1 MKKHLVFTLFMAC
14 LLAHGTAHAYT
25 VYCTNCST
33 MFTQMMDRVTN
44 IEQLSTA
51 IDQYGQAVQQT
62 EQQIRMVQ
70 QNIEQ
75 YQNMLKNTQS
85 LSPSML
91 ASMSGDFRR
100 LAHLQ
105 SQLKLQRG
113 DAQAMQNLYQE
124 MYPAAGS
131 LSGQTGPE
139 FHSRL
144 NQWSNASDQAYQSTF
159 QMSGRQLNDLQNADA
174 FDAKMQELLTTPQG
188 RMEAL
193 QSANQL
199 TAMQL
204 QESRE
209 LRSLMGSYVQAQMQA
224 AAKAEREEQ
233 VRREFSQKVYE
244 GLDELKGLSKT
255 KAMDVPR

>member
-1 MKKHLVFTLFMAC
+1 MKKYFVLPVLAA
-14 LLAHGTAHAYT
+14 LLLSAGTAHAYT
-25 VYCTNCST
+25 VYCTNCSNQW
-33 MFTQMMDRVTN
+33 TQAMDRVTN

-51 IDQYGQAVQQT
+51 IDQYGQDLQQT

-91 ASMSGDFRR
+91 TSMNGDFRR
-100 LAHLQ
+100 LANLQ

-113 DAQAMQNLYQE
+113 DMNAMQNMYQE
-124 MYPAAGS
+124 MYPKTETFA
-131 LSGQTGPE
+131 GQTGPE
-139 FHSRL
+139 FSSRI
-144 NQWSNASDQAYQSTF
+144 NKWSNASDQAYQATF
-159 QMSGRQLNDLQNADA
+159 QMTGRQLNDLQNADA
-174 FDAKMQELLTTPQG
+174 FDAQMQSLLNTPQG

-193 QSANQL
+193 QAANQL
-199 TAMQL
+199 AVLQL

-209 LRSLMGSYVQAQMQA
+209 MRSLMGTYVQAQIQA
-224 AAKAEREEQ
+224 AARAEREAE
-233 VRREFSQKVYE
+233 VRREFTQKTFE
-244 GLDELKGLSKT
+244 GVDDFKGLSKI

>member
-1 MKKHLVFTLFMAC
+1 MKKYIFCTVFSG
-14 LLAHGTAHAYT
+14 LLLTGGSAHAYT

-33 MFTQMMDRVTN
+33 QWTQAMDRVTN

-51 IDQYGQAVQQT
+51 VDQYGQAIQQT

-85 LSPSML
+85 LSPSTL
-91 ASMSGDFRR
+91 SSMSGDFRR
-100 LAHLQ
+100 LAQLQ

-113 DAQAMQNLYQE
+113 DLNAMQNVYQD
-124 MYPAAGS
+124 MYPSVES
-131 LSGQTGPE
+131 LSGQTRPE
-139 FHSRL
+139 FNSRI
-144 NQWSNASDQAYQSTF
+144 NQWSDASDKAYQATF

-174 FDAKMQELLTTPQG
+174 FDAQMQSLLTTPQG

-193 QSANQL
+193 QAANQL
-199 TAMQL
+199 AALQL

-209 LRSLMGSYVQAQMQA
+209 MRSLMGSYVQAQMQA
-224 AAKAEREEQ
+224 AAKAEREAQ
-233 VRREFSQKVYE
+233 VRREADQRTFN
-244 GLDELKGLSKT
+244 GLKELRGISKT
-255 KAMDVPR
+255 KAIEERR

>member
-1 MKKHLVFTLFMAC
+1 MKKCISSIALSAV
-14 LLAHGTAHAYT
+14 LLCSASAHAYT

-44 IEQLSTA
+44 VEQLSTA
-51 IDQYGQAVQQT
+51 IDQYGQAMQQT

-91 ASMSGDFRR
+91 TAMNGDFKR
-100 LAHLQ
+100 LANLQ

-113 DAQAMQNLYQE
+113 DMNAMQNMYQE
-124 MYPAAGS
+124 MYPSADS
-131 LSGQTGPE
+131 MSSQTGPE
-139 FHSRL
+139 FNSRL
-144 NQWSNASDQAYQSTF
+144 NKWSSASDQAYQATF
-159 QMSGRQLNDLQNADA
+159 QMTGRQLNDLQNADA
-174 FDAKMQELLTTPQG
+174 FDAQMQSLLNTPQG

-193 QSANQL
+193 QAANQL
-199 TAMQL
+199 AVLQL

-209 LRSLMGSYVQAQMQA
+209 MRSLMGTYVQAQIQA
-224 AAKAEREEQ
+224 AAKAEREAQ
-233 VRREFSQKVYE
+233 VRREFSAKTFE
-244 GLDELKGLSKT
+244 GLDEIKGLSKK
-255 KAMDVPR
+255 KAKDVPR